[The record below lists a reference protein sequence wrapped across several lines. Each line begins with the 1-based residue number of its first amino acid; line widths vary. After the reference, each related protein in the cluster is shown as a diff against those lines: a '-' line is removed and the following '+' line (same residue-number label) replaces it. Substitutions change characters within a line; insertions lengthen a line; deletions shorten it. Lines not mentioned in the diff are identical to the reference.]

1 VVSEPSRPGAS
12 WRQRLTDLCVAE
24 RAFLLRLAWGILR
37 DAHAAEDACQQAF
50 LRACAARPTGSDCA
64 TPAPGCSTAATCPT
78 PPDPARLRPWL
89 AQVVVNESLQVLR
102 RQKLERRLRGQA
114 LAREQTGAGPDA
126 AGGVSDADPFLRESV
141 LAALEQLPEPNRLVV
156 LLRIMEGWSGNEVK
170 DLLGCSAAEVSRR
183 LYRGME
189 ELRGLLADVGGV
201 GRS

>member
-1 VVSEPSRPGAS
+1 
-12 WRQRLTDLCVAE
+12 LTDLCVAE
-24 RAFLLRLAWGILR
+24 RAFFLRLAWGILR

-50 LRACAARPTGSDCA
+50 VQACAASQTWSDPA
-64 TPAPGCSTAATCPT
+64 TPSPGCRAEAACEARPA

-102 RQKLERRLRGQA
+102 RRKLERRLRGPSPA
-114 LAREQTGAGPDA
+114 LDQSGVVADESRA
-126 AGGVSDADPFLRESV
+126 APDADPFLRETV

-189 ELRGLLADVGGV
+189 QLRGLLADVGGV